1 MSNIFYQIPN
11 NSSTIGYTPLALK
24 YNRRRLSQLI
34 HCHEDTYLSR
44 RERMV
49 SHCFPHHL
57 ARTTFSILLL
67 VTSHFPLPVQYGQ
80 NFSLQINQPHLKKK
94 KVFYRQTGVLQ
105 RQIWQCYY
113 VNMDWRHRE
122 EAQWF
127 VYTKCGNK
135 AHSSSIEHG
144 MERMSLREIL
154 KESMAYNSCF

>member
-94 KVFYRQTGVLQ
+94 KKCFIDRRVSYKDKSGNVIMSTWIDGTERRLSGLFIQSVVIKLTVAVL
-105 RQIWQCYY
+105 
-113 VNMDWRHRE
+113 NMEW
-122 EAQWF
+122 
-127 VYTKCGNK
+127 
-135 AHSSSIEHG
+135 
-144 MERMSLREIL
+144 
-154 KESMAYNSCF
+154 KE